1 MGYRAIGEIFVI
13 EDKELLRV
21 TVTSDTGKSE
31 IIQATPNH
39 PFFVTNV
46 RSSLRLKTSLRS
58 VVASS

>member
-31 IIQATPNH
+31 IIQATPI
-39 PFFVTNV
+39 T
-46 RSSLRLKTSLRS
+46 RSS
-58 VVASS
+58 